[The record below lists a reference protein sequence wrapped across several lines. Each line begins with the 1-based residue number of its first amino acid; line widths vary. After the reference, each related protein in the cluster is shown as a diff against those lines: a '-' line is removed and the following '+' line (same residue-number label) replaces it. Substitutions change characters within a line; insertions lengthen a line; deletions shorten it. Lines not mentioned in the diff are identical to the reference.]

1 MGARYSIQET
11 PPQSRQMSAPP
22 AHACGIAR
30 EAIKKCISV
39 KNIDWDMRGTIHAEE
54 LVGQNWVMMR
64 LEPNFEINVYLDF
77 KRTDGTEH
85 VGRGSAD
92 AVVIKHIRKGN
103 CDISVKV
110 TRRQPDRNLFVSR
123 IVNGRIT
130 EPVPL
135 HAKEQELQRC
145 IRHAFQSILGVSRSL
160 RNSSVSQSLRN
171 NNSSS
176 RRFT

>member
-1 MGARYSIQET
+1 MGARYSVPET
-11 PPQSRQMSAPP
+11 PPQSQQMSAPP

-39 KNIDWDMRGTIHAEE
+39 KSIDWDMRGTIHAEE

-85 VGRGSAD
+85 VGRGSAG

-123 IVNGRIT
+123 IANGQIT
-130 EPVPL
+130 ETVGTARAL
-135 HAKEQELQRC
+135 HAKEKELQRC
-145 IRHAFQSILGVSRSL
+145 IRHVFQSILGVSRSAV
-160 RNSSVSQSLRN
+160 RNSSVQN
-171 NNSSS
+171 TSSS